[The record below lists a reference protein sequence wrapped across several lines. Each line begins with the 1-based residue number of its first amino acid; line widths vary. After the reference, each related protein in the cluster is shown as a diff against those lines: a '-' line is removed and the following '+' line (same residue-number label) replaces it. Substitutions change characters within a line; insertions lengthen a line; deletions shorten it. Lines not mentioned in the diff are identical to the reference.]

1 MLSLGEA
8 KVMTDA
14 LSNGSGAKK
23 VRMTPRIKNCIPSS
37 SNLTKIINVLKLAIE
52 STLDQESKEAPL
64 EGEYF
69 KKKN

>member
-1 MLSLGEA
+1 MPLSTE
-8 KVMTDA
+8 
-14 LSNGSGAKK
+14 SHAKK
-23 VRMTPRIKNCIPSS
+23 VRVTPRTKNCIPSS
-37 SNLTKIINVLKLAIE
+37 SNLTGIINVLKLAKE